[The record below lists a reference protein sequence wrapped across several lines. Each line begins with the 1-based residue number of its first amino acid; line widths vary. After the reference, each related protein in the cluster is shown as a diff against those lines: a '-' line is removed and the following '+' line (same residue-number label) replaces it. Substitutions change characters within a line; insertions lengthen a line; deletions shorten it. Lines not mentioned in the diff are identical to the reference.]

1 MLTQI
6 QKPQQRLSLAMLA
19 SGALL
24 LLLIVLVAI
33 RLADVTGRSAQQALE
48 DRNLRAVATLVHTA
62 ALDAETGQRGYL
74 LTRQD
79 RYLEPYRSGLARLDE
94 ALPRLRAEV
103 SDDKVL
109 SEAAGRLAL
118 ALADKRAEMSATID
132 LARAGRT
139 DEALAMI
146 HTNRGR
152 GLMDQVRTESTFV
165 IRELETRVQRRLA
178 DSIADARLLRL
189 SAILGAVFAAA
200 FAGGAFVLTLR
211 QMRELDTAQQ
221 ELAVLNQGLEL
232 RVAERTAELTQANE
246 EIQRFAYI
254 VSHDLRAPLVNVMGF
269 TKELEVGAESIK
281 RYFETADADADP
293 AAREAARLAAAE
305 DLPEAARFIRA
316 STAKMDRLINAILK
330 LSREGR
336 RTLNIERVH
345 LKELVGAAAAAM
357 RHQAE
362 ATATVVD
369 LPANDEVIVS
379 DRLALEQIVGN
390 LLDNALKYLKP
401 DRPGRIGVTIA
412 GDRSSVQIAIR
423 DNGRGIADEDQKR
436 IFEPFR
442 RAGPQDRPGEGI
454 GLAQVQ
460 ALVRRL
466 GGRITV
472 TSKLDDGATFEVELP
487 RRTKA

>member
-1 MLTQI
+1 MLTQL

-19 SGALL
+19 SGAVL

-33 RLADVTGRSAQQALE
+33 RLADVTGRSAQQALA
-48 DRNLRAVATLVHTA
+48 DRNLRAVATMVHTA

-103 SDDKVL
+103 ADDKVL
-109 SEAAGRLAL
+109 SEAADRLVA

-132 LARAGRT
+132 LAREGRT
-139 DEALAMI
+139 DDALAMI

-152 GLMDQVRTESTFV
+152 GLMDQVRTEATFL

-269 TKELEVGAESIK
+269 TKELEVGADAIK
-281 RYFETADADADP
+281 RYFAAADADP
-293 AAREAARLAAAE
+293 AAREAATLAAAE

-345 LKELVGAAAAAM
+345 LKELVDAAAAAM

-362 ATATVVD
+362 ATATVVE
-369 LPANDEVIVS
+369 LPANDEVIAS

-412 GDRSSVQIAIR
+412 GDRSSVRIAVR
-423 DNGRGIADEDQKR
+423 DNGRGIADEDQRR

-472 TSKLDDGATFEVELP
+472 TSKLDNGSTFEVELP